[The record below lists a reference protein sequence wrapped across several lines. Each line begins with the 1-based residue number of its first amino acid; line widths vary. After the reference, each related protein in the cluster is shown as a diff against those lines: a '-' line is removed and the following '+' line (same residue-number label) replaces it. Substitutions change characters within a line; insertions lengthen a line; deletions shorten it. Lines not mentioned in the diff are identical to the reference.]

1 MNTED
6 KELMYRAL
14 RHNHKTIMKMLT
26 DNNVE
31 ATYMEYSDY
40 SEVYWKSFLG
50 AIKII
55 DIPNADLLE
64 SHIYPLDETDVITHL
79 TILVDEVEIATFN
92 SNFIGLLVDF
102 LEQNL
107 IQVKNIK
114 N

>member
-6 KELMYRAL
+6 KKLMYRVL

-40 SEVYWKSFLG
+40 SECYWKSPLG

-55 DIPNADLLE
+55 DISNIDLFE
-64 SHIYPLDETDVITHL
+64 NHIYPLDETDVITHL

-102 LEQNL
+102 IEQNL
-107 IQVKNIK
+107 I
-114 N
+114 